1 MREEWTNFAGG
12 KWESDID
19 VRDFI
24 QKNYT
29 PYDGDQSF
37 LEGPTEATDKLWGEL
52 KELQKEERPKGGVL
66 DMETEVVSGITAYGA
81 AYLDKDLEKVV
92 GLQTDKPLKRA
103 LCLTAVSKWL
113 SSHARCMATLQA
125 LNSTKSLQNITRL
138 TTRVYSIST
147 LPR

>member
-37 LEGPTEATDKLWGEL
+37 LEGPTEATDKLWGEAQGTP
-52 KELQKEERPKGGVL
+52 EGR
-66 DMETEVVSGITAYGA
+66 
-81 AYLDKDLEKVV
+81 
-92 GLQTDKPLKRA
+92 
-103 LCLTAVSKWL
+103 
-113 SSHARCMATLQA
+113 
-125 LNSTKSLQNITRL
+125 KSQGR
-138 TTRVYSIST
+138 RS
-147 LPR
+147 

>member
-52 KELQKEERPKGGVL
+52 KELQKEERAKGGVL

-81 AYLDKDLEKVV
+81 AYLHKDLEKVV
-92 GLQTDKPLKRA
+92 G
-103 LCLTAVSKWL
+103 
-113 SSHARCMATLQA
+113 HARCMATLQA